1 MTNLKFDIV
10 KKECIQSVPM
20 GEKLINSGIALEN
33 KKENLDVF
41 FEHKFLS
48 GHVFKV
54 TLNEDS
60 TLSAGFY
67 LGKKMIFDFSSLLPE
82 GWVFADEKYAEIK
95 AREISFDRKINPGWK
110 VLPELKIIQFFLF
123 LSGPKCLMSIL
134 HEIGHARNDKDAF
147 EKRKQFSEEIENAK
161 RQKSID
167 FEVVISKEEARVVS
181 FLERRAWAYAIST
194 LRNILLNIGV
204 DVGEIFPN
212 SASLKCF
219 CSECLETYSHSYSWI
234 EEHDPDF
241 IKTLEK
247 LFEKKKPTGLK

>member
-1 MTNLKFDIV
+1 
-10 KKECIQSVPM
+10 M
-20 GEKLINSGIALEN
+20 GERLTNNGIPLEGKN
-33 KKENLDVF
+33 EDPNVL
-41 FEHKFLS
+41 FEYRFLS
-48 GHVFKV
+48 GNVFKV
-54 TLNEDS
+54 KANEDS
-60 TLSAGFY
+60 TLSARFY
-67 LGKKMIFDFSSLLPE
+67 LGNKMIFDFSSLLPE

-123 LSGPKCLMSIL
+123 LSGPKGLMSIL

-167 FEVVISKEEARVVS
+167 LEIAISKKEVLVVS
-181 FLERRAWAYAIST
+181 FLERRAWAYAILT

-212 SASLKCF
+212 NASLKCF
-219 CSECLETYSHSYSWI
+219 CCECLETYSHCYSWI

-247 LFEKKKPTGLK
+247 LFEKKKPALDDSSSPLTP